1 MLFDHQNR
9 SHIRATRVANLVFLL
24 LVLAGLGYAI
34 STQIE
39 NTQFVTDLIGVS
51 SARAVQ
57 QETPLPAIEYFP
69 AGYVNQAK
77 DNQEHIQAF

>member
-9 SHIRATRVANLVFLL
+9 PHILGARVANVVFVL

-34 STQIE
+34 STQSE
-39 NTQFVTDLIGVS
+39 NTQFGTELLGVS

-57 QETPLPAIEYFP
+57 QETPPAIEYFP
-69 AGYVNQAK
+69 AGYVNQARAVE
-77 DNQEHIQAF
+77 EHIQAF